1 MHSVFS
7 KLASMGVLALGLA
20 LIPAT
25 LPAQNNSGSSASG
38 SQAATAPAPNQNG
51 NAATTNGTD
60 QNGNAVNPNNN
71 PDRAAVPPAGANANN
86 GVYNGNGS
94 GNGGGGGWGLWG
106 LVGLLGLFGLAR
118 GRRRT
123 SYVEPRDRDINDR
136 RVA

>member
-1 MHSVFS
+1 MNSLFS

-38 SQAATAPAPNQNG
+38 NQAATAPAPNQNG
-51 NAATTNGTD
+51 NAANTAGTD

-71 PDRAAVPPAGANANN
+71 PNRAAVPPAGANN
-86 GVYNGNGS
+86 GAYTGNGN

-118 GRRRT
+118 GRGRAT
-123 SYVEPRDRDINDR
+123 YVEPRDRDINDR

>member
-1 MHSVFS
+1 MQSVFS

-25 LPAQNNSGSSASG
+25 LPAQNNSGAGTSG
-38 SQAATAPAPNQNG
+38 NQAATAPAPNQNG
-51 NAATTNGTD
+51 NAANTAGTD
-60 QNGNAVNPNNN
+60 QNGNAANPNNPN
-71 PDRAAVPPAGANANN
+71 RAAVPPASANANN
-86 GVYNGNGS
+86 GAYTGNN
-94 GNGGGGGWGLWG
+94 NGGGSGWGLWG

-118 GRRRT
+118 GRGRT